1 VNRNDIIMEMGIPEF
16 CLVFGNDIKKAG
28 GEINKQK
35 Y

>member
-1 VNRNDIIMEMGIPEF
+1 MEMGIPEF